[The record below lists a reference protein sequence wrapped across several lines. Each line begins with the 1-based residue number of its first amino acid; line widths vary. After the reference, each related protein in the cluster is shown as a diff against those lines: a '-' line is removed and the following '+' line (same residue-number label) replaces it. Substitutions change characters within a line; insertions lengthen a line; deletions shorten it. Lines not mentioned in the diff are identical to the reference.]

1 MSQIPDK
8 SYQVSHLSLVMP
20 HGASEAALETKL
32 KPRFVEFACS
42 HHEVLRYVKTIVDEV
57 IPHAFWGSVTNR
69 RVIDSHIEKVI
80 TQRRFETLT
89 LHTLMQR
96 LRVADCEWLGET
108 KDRRV
113 CQSDALK
120 RAELL
125 REFVYWFFDS
135 FLMPL
140 IRTSFYVTET
150 SALQHQLLY
159 FRHDDWQTLCAPLLD
174 KLSGETFERI
184 DPSETIAERDGSP
197 TDCKSGSQGES
208 QASKAF
214 KSSLLRPDGSM
225 PKLYFVKLDVR
236 ACFDTIEQGK
246 LLSILKQSL
255 TQDGYMIR
263 KFSQLQFSTGQTRRT
278 FHKKAVPDL
287 EHTHF
292 MTYAARLAAC
302 LRHVVFADQVV
313 YGFDYQEETLQLL
326 EEHITDNIVRIG
338 SDLYRQVVGI
348 PQGSIL
354 STLLCAIFYGN
365 LEETELQFTQDPG
378 NVLLRFV
385 DDYLFIT
392 ADVKV
397 ARKFLKIMHKG
408 HPEYGCEVA
417 EEKTLTN
424 FADAEVQ
431 TLVLAPE
438 NEYFPWCGRII
449 HMKELSV
456 QWDYSR
462 YRGKH
467 VAHGLTVDQGRQPG
481 AKFRTRILQMARQ
494 HCHAMYFDSALTSL
508 RKLYVNVAQNF
519 FWVAMKMY
527 NYVREWGIR
536 VNQHIGFIANIVTQ
550 VVHYAF
556 TSMRSRMSGSLAK
569 ELGATFKFDCHSF

>member
-1 MSQIPDK
+1 
-8 SYQVSHLSLVMP
+8 
-20 HGASEAALETKL
+20 
-32 KPRFVEFACS
+32 
-42 HHEVLRYVKTIVDEV
+42 
-57 IPHAFWGSVTNR
+57 
-69 RVIDSHIEKVI
+69 
-80 TQRRFETLT
+80 
-89 LHTLMQR
+89 
-96 LRVADCEWLGET
+96 
-108 KDRRV
+108 
-113 CQSDALK
+113 
-120 RAELL
+120 
-125 REFVYWFFDS
+125 
-135 FLMPL
+135 
-140 IRTSFYVTET
+140 
-150 SALQHQLLY
+150 
-159 FRHDDWQTLCAPLLD
+159 
-174 KLSGETFERI
+174 
-184 DPSETIAERDGSP
+184 
-197 TDCKSGSQGES
+197 
-208 QASKAF
+208 
-214 KSSLLRPDGSM
+214 
-225 PKLYFVKLDVR
+225 
-236 ACFDTIEQGK
+236 
-246 LLSILKQSL
+246 
-255 TQDGYMIR
+255 
-263 KFSQLQFSTGQTRRT
+263 
-278 FHKKAVPDL
+278 
-287 EHTHF
+287 

-326 EEHITDNIVRIG
+326 EEHITDNIIG

-365 LEETELQFTQDPG
+365 LEETELKFTQDPG

-385 DDYLFIT
+385 DDYLLIT
-392 ADVKV
+392 TDVRV

-467 VAHGLTVDQGRQPG
+467 VAHGLTVDRGRQPG
-481 AKFRTRILQMARQ
+481 AKFRTRVLQMARL

-519 FWVAMKMY
+519 FWVAMKMF
-527 NYVREWGIR
+527 NYVREWGVR
-536 VNQHIGFIANIVTQ
+536 VDQHVGFIASMSSSIPKSVRVTMDLAADIVTQ

-556 TSMRSRMSGSLAK
+556 KSTRSRMNGSLAK
-569 ELGATFKFDCHSF
+569 ELGATFKFDGDSVHWLGFRSFYLVLSHKNDKNWVKVVAMLSSLIHSRRYKRPAVQLASVIRDTQLAMAHVIF